1 MSLNL
6 FTPENEYQPGT
17 HTAYPAGQSVATP
30 VRINRMSSLHYSH
43 VQEIQRERLRQ
54 ADSYR
59 LHRLALRA
67 RRAVASQIVR

>member
-1 MSLNL
+1 MTLSL
-6 FTPENEYQPGT
+6 FTPDAEYRPGVLAAPT
-17 HTAYPAGQSVATP
+17 HRSAATP
-30 VRINRMSSLHYSH
+30 VRNNMNALHYSH

-59 LHRLALRA
+59 IHRLALRA